1 MAVNEIIR
9 TTGDLRRNLGDILVA
24 VTKGDLEV
32 SRAQAAASVAK
43 EINASMQVE
52 INAAKV
58 NIALTQAGKTIGE
71 VRHMGKMLIGDDSTP
86 TLNGA
91 AGQ

>member
-1 MAVNEIIR
+1 MAINEVIR

-24 VTKGDLEV
+24 VAKGDIDV
-32 SRAQAAASVAK
+32 SRAQAAAAVAK
-43 EINASMQVE
+43 EINSSMLVE

-58 NIALTQAGKTIGE
+58 NIAMTNAGKNMGE

-86 TLNGA
+86 TLDGR
-91 AGQ
+91 GQ